1 MTITG
6 NITGAVLV
14 MALFALG
21 MSMVGCT
28 ANLPIRTS
36 LQADDVP
43 GVDPTKAVIETTPDY
58 KLGIVEFDDQGWF
71 WIPQQR
77 VVVEQMIRQ
86 QAGLGAELGA
96 GLGSGN
102 GGSSQGIILVAFVH
116 GWKDNAQRDND
127 GLKAFRGILTQLNKA
142 EQAQQ
147 DHPARKV
154 VGVYGAWRGLSATWE
169 PFKELSIWDR
179 KDTAHK
185 VGGYGAMTQL
195 LVDLDNIQKESL
207 EKLPPNAPRT
217 ELIIIG
223 HSLGAAAVYS
233 GVSQIL
239 TARFADAI
247 LKHERLKP
255 LGDQIIL
262 LNPAFEAGRHYN
274 LDQMAHS
281 IEHYPA
287 DQRPVLSIFTSKG
300 DWATHYVFPI
310 SRYFSTIFDKYRD
323 AAQRKANVETVGWYE
338 PFVTHELIY
347 RGGTRAP
354 ATQTSTLNLATLQ
367 HELSSTDR
375 LLASHENIKAQRS
388 KWQPG
393 DHPPRTYDFDDTV
406 LRPLNG
412 FHPGDPF
419 LVVSVDKPIMED
431 HNDINNPVLI
441 NFIREYIQFCQV
453 EPHDHSK

>member
-1 MTITG
+1 M
-6 NITGAVLV
+6 NITTAALLLCAGAL
-14 MALFALG
+14 A

-28 ANLPIRTS
+28 ANLPIRTT
-36 LQADDVP
+36 LRADDEP

-77 VVVEQMIRQ
+77 VLVEQMIREE
-86 QAGLGAELGA
+86 AGI
-96 GLGSGN
+96 GSTH
-102 GGSSQGIILVAFVH
+102 SAAAQGIILVAFVH
-116 GWKDNAQRDND
+116 GWKDNATRDD
-127 GLKAFRGILTQLNKA
+127 GALQAFRSILAQLNKA
-142 EQAQQ
+142 ELAQQ

-169 PFKELSIWDR
+169 PFKELSIWER

-185 VGGYGAMTQL
+185 VGGYGAMTEL

-207 EKLPPNAPRT
+207 QKIPDGAART

-233 GVSQIL
+233 AVSQII
-239 TARFADAI
+239 TERFADSI
-247 LKHERLKP
+247 LKHKRLKP

-262 LNPAFEAGRHYN
+262 LNPAFEAGRHYD

-281 IEHYPA
+281 IEHYQV

-310 SRYFSTIFDKYRD
+310 SRFFSTIFDKYRD
-323 AAQRKANVETVGWYE
+323 SAQRKADLETVGWYA

-354 ATQTSTLNLATLQ
+354 TTQTSTLNPATQ
-367 HELSSTDR
+367 RHELSSPDR

-406 LRPLNG
+406 LKPVDG

-419 LVVSVDKPIMED
+419 LVVSVDKQIMED
-431 HNDINNPVLI
+431 HNDIQNPVLI

-453 EPHDHSK
+453 EPGDHSK